1 MPRSP
6 QWFHQ
11 LANALAQLQTFPAP
25 VVDRASLEK
34 LLQISRRSA
43 IRLLHEFGG
52 YQAGRT
58 FLIRREDLI
67 AALERVQS
75 GETFSYEVRRR
86 VRLAEDLERDAPGL
100 ANPASQ
106 AAGRGRTTTGR
117 FPARRHADRSGW
129 SVGGPVC

>member
-1 MPRSP
+1 MGPPSLPTPSRSSR
-6 QWFHQ
+6 
-11 LANALAQLQTFPAP
+11 AFPAP

-34 LLQISRRSA
+34 LLKVSRRSA
-43 IRLLHEFGG
+43 IRLLHQFGG

-86 VRLAEDLERDAPGL
+86 VRLAEDLEEIRRDW
-100 ANPASQ
+100 
-106 AAGRGRTTTGR
+106 RTR
-117 FPARRHADRSGW
+117 Q
-129 SVGGPVC
+129 